1 MSIVPKYSQSSWN
14 VLCVAIRKLIGMEKL
29 AKEINDI
36 IALNAY
42 KLSRS
47 TFDTLY
53 YRRQIEPEKM
63 RMVLQAHVEGSSL
76 RGISRTVNLAYNT
89 VVNLVRAASQKGQMI
104 LAEPCRK
111 YQNLTSQ
118 Q

>member
-1 MSIVPKYSQSSWN
+1 MAIINPISTEKPVKELNDTIVLN
-14 VLCVAIRKLIGMEKL
+14 V
-29 AKEINDI
+29 D
-36 IALNAY
+36 

-63 RMVLQAHVEGSSL
+63 PMVLQAHVEGSSL

-89 VVNLVRAASQKGQMI
+89 VISLVRAASQKGQMI
-104 LAEPCRK
+104 
-111 YQNLTSQ
+111 QNIETSQ
-118 Q
+118 IGSDEFWSFVKKNKNTVR

>member
-1 MSIVPKYSQSSWN
+1 M
-14 VLCVAIRKLIGMEKL
+14 AIKKLISMERL
-29 AKEINDI
+29 AKEVNDI

-63 RMVLQAHVEGSSL
+63 PMVLQAHVEGSS
-76 RGISRTVNLAYNT
+76 
-89 VVNLVRAASQKGQMI
+89 
-104 LAEPCRK
+104 
-111 YQNLTSQ
+111 
-118 Q
+118 

>member
-1 MSIVPKYSQSSWN
+1 MAIINLISTEKPVKELNDTIVPN
-14 VLCVAIRKLIGMEKL
+14 V
-29 AKEINDI
+29 D
-36 IALNAY
+36 

-89 VVNLVRAASQKGQMI
+89 VISLVRAASQKGQMI
-104 LAEPCRK
+104 HNAHA
-111 YQNLTSQ
+111 QNIETLQISSNEFWSFVKKNKNTVR
-118 Q
+118 